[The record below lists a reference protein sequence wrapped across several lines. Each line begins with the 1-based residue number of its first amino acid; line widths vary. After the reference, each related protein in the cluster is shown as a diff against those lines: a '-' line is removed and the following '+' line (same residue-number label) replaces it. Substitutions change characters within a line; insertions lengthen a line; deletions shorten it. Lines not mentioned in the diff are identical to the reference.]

1 MNTTTNEPI
10 AGLGR
15 RLFAM
20 VYDVLLLLALLFCVA
35 GAYFTVLTVIEGN
48 TAAVASIG
56 AASTGDVVHELEV
69 VEPGWLFYPLM
80 LFVYCGFYCYFW
92 FHSGQTLGMRAWKI
106 KLVAVDAPHPSL
118 SQLGLR
124 MLTAVLS
131 IGFLGLGYLTLLI
144 NRDAGTWHD
153 RLSKTRIVTLASK
166 AS

>member
-1 MNTTTNEPI
+1 MAFLP
-10 AGLGR
+10 AYAV
-15 RLFAM
+15 RLLRI
-20 VYDVLLLLALLFCVA
+20 LLLFLVP
-35 GAYFTVLTVIEGN
+35 I
-48 TAAVASIG
+48 S
-56 AASTGDVVHELEV
+56 
-69 VEPGWLFYPLM
+69 
-80 LFVYCGFYCYFW
+80 
-92 FHSGQTLGMRAWKI
+92 QTLGMRAWKI